1 MTDAVTYVNP
11 PSAGAPLGLYSHV
24 ARVQSGELIFLAGQV
39 ASSAAMRTDGAGDFA
54 SQFHEVYDSIG
65 QILADLG
72 TDYNAVAKFT
82 TYLVDSSH
90 IEPFMELRQELF
102 PSLFAGPLYP
112 PNTLLIVDRLV
123 KPEFLIEVEAVARLP
138 G

>member
-1 MTDAVTYVNP
+1 MIRGKFQQLFNFIPHLVPADNRIDEAMFKLKF
-11 PSAGAPLGLYSHV
+11 GALK
-24 ARVQSGELIFLAGQV
+24 
-39 ASSAAMRTDGAGDFA
+39 
-54 SQFHEVYDSIG
+54 SIG

-90 IEPFMELRQELF
+90 IEPFMALRQELF
-102 PSLFAGPLYP
+102 PTLFAGPLYP